1 MTSFR
6 NLFECDLRS
15 LALFRLALG
24 LAFLIDLLSRA
35 RDLRAHYTYF
45 GVIPEPTGVESV
57 FLKSLYLVVGS
68 VYFQGSVF
76 LVAGLFAVAVA
87 VGYKTKFSTL
97 ICWFLLLWIQSRN
110 NLVFQGG
117 DKLLLLM
124 FFWGYFLPLGARYS
138 VDAIG
143 DNHSTD
149 NGHGS
154 IHTYF
159 SMGTVAIL
167 LQVACLYFFSALL
180 KNTPEWMPDGTA
192 LHYAL
197 HLGSFARPVGEWV
210 LHFPS
215 LLQWLTYYV
224 WILEFIGPFLLFSP
238 WFFLS
243 LRLSLWVQF
252 VALHVGIVL
261 CMNVGLFP
269 LFNTVSLL
277 LFIPSWFW
285 DRLIPL
291 FQSQEKIALT
301 IFYDEDCG
309 FCRKMCLFLKTFLIL
324 PSASIHPAQPR
335 PEVFEVMERENS
347 WVVYDSNGLAYTQW
361 EGVLLLFRCSPIFWP
376 IAHVLGLS
384 LFHPIGTWIY
394 QMIANNRGTL
404 SRLTH
409 FVHSNHA
416 DDQGELRRSPSVE
429 VLVGVLALYMIF
441 INLTTVPNLPLAI
454 SDPVPFIQR
463 SLGLNQIWDMFA
475 PSPREWDGWY
485 VVSGQVIDG
494 TAVNVSNG
502 ELKTPNLEDSSL
514 QEYPYSSYRWRKY
527 LQNIVAT
534 KFQGDRKHYGA
545 YLCRLWNESHQ
556 PLQHLLHLEID
567 FIKEDT
573 PPPNSN
579 QRPKQEIMKLW
590 RQGCLKNSV

>member
-15 LALFRLALG
+15 LALFRLTLG
-24 LAFLIDLLSRA
+24 FAFLIDLLSRA
-35 RDLRAHYTYF
+35 RDLRAHYSYF
-45 GVIPEPTGVESV
+45 GVMPEPAGLDSV
-57 FLKSLYLVVGS
+57 FLKSLYVIVGS
-68 VYFQGSVF
+68 VHFQASIF
-76 LVAGLFAVAVA
+76 LLAGLCAVAVA
-87 VGYKTKFSTL
+87 VGYKTRLATL
-97 ICWFLLLWIQSRN
+97 ACWFLLLWIQSRN

-124 FFWGYFLPLGARYS
+124 FFWGIFLPLGARYS
-138 VDAIG
+138 VDSAM
-143 DNHSTD
+143 DDTLPSEASN
-149 NGHGS
+149 N
-154 IHTYF
+154 YF

-180 KNTPEWMPDGTA
+180 KNTSEWMPDGTA

-197 HLGSFARPVGEWV
+197 HLGSFVRPVGEWM

-224 WILEFIGPFLLFSP
+224 WILELIGPFLLFSP

-285 DRLIPL
+285 DRLIPSL
-291 FQSQEKIALT
+291 QSREKIALT

-309 FCRKMCLFLKTFLIL
+309 FCRKMCLLLKAFLVL
-324 PSASIHPAQPR
+324 PSASILPAQPC
-335 PEVFEVMERENS
+335 PEVFEVMERKNS
-347 WVVYDSNGLAYTQW
+347 WVVYDSKGLAYTQW
-361 EGVLLLFRCSPIFWP
+361 DGVLLLFRCSPIFWP
-376 IAHVLGLS
+376 IATVLGLS
-384 LFHPIGTWIY
+384 LFHPIGTGIY

-404 SRLTH
+404 SRLTK
-409 FVHSNHA
+409 FVHSDHA
-416 DDQGELRRSPSVE
+416 DDQGAVRPSLFAEL
-429 VLVGVLALYMIF
+429 LVGFLALYMVF
-441 INLTTVPNLPLAI
+441 INVTTVPNLPFTL

-485 VVSGQVIDG
+485 VVSGQLIAG

-545 YLCRLWNESHQ
+545 YLCRLWNESHE
-556 PLQHLLHLEID
+556 PLQHLLHLKID
-567 FIKEDT
+567 FIKVDT
-573 PPPNSN
+573 PPPGIN
-579 QRPKQEIMKLW
+579 QKPKQEIMRLW
-590 RQGCLKNSV
+590 QQSCLKNSG